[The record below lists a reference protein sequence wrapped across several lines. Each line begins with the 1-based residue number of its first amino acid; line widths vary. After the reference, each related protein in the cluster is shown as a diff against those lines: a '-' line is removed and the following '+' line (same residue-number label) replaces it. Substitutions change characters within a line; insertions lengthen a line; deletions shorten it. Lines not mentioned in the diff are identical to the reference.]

1 MGESERHSEFK
12 RRRNR
17 ITLGS
22 EGNALVGL
30 FTLNVI
36 FFLILITIRLIYY
49 FFQGGEGSF
58 NTQVVKYFEMPAAL
72 TLISERPWTILTYMF
87 SHVNVLHI
95 LSNMIW
101 LWAFGFI
108 LQELTGN
115 KKLIPIYI
123 YSGLAGALVFILA
136 SYLIPPLKPYLNTSS
151 LIGANAAT
159 MGVAVA
165 TTTLA
170 PYYRFFKNLNGG
182 IPIWVLTLIYI
193 LIDFAGVATQ
203 NAAYSL
209 SHLGGALAG
218 FFFVVL
224 LRKGKDG
231 SVWMNNLYSWFMNL
245 FNPNKKS
252 STVSVKEKV
261 FYNSEGRKPYNK
273 TSNIT
278 QQRVDEILDKINQK
292 GFHFLTDEEK
302 NILKR
307 AAEEDL

>member
-30 FTLNVI
+30 FTMNVI

-49 FFQGGEGSF
+49 FFQGAEGSF

-87 SHVNVLHI
+87 SHVNVLAH

-123 YSGLAGALVFILA
+123 YSGLAGLW
-136 SYLIPPLKPYLNTSS
+136 YSS
-151 LIGANAAT
+151 
-159 MGVAVA
+159 
-165 TTTLA
+165 
-170 PYYRFFKNLNGG
+170 
-182 IPIWVLTLIYI
+182 W
-193 LIDFAGVATQ
+193 
-203 NAAYSL
+203 
-209 SHLGGALAG
+209 
-218 FFFVVL
+218 
-224 LRKGKDG
+224 
-231 SVWMNNLYSWFMNL
+231 
-245 FNPNKKS
+245 
-252 STVSVKEKV
+252 
-261 FYNSEGRKPYNK
+261 
-273 TSNIT
+273 
-278 QQRVDEILDKINQK
+278 RVI
-292 GFHFLTDEEK
+292 
-302 NILKR
+302 
-307 AAEEDL
+307 